1 MKKTTLALVLLLA
14 AASAASASESLV
26 RRGSGIRTKPIL
38 GAVYELTLAVP
49 ESLKAADAKTLI
61 EADQPMEFVLE
72 IQSRL
77 ITRTRFVEVT
87 TEGFE
92 KAARSGYA
100 ASKKQAFLT
109 QFSAVEFKKGDF
121 VLMRY
126 ADGALATIYRTADG
140 AETPLGSIPGL
151 ELKKALFAIWLGDV
165 PAQESLKQ
173 SLLAS
178 P

>member
-1 MKKTTLALVLLLA
+1 MKKATLALVLLLA
-14 AASAASASESLV
+14 AALAASAAESLV
-26 RRGSGIRTKPIL
+26 RRGSGLRTKPIL
-38 GAVYELTLAVP
+38 GAMYELTLAVP
-49 ESLKAADAKTLI
+49 ESLKTADAQALI
-61 EADQPMEFVLE
+61 EADQPMEFVLVV
-72 IQSRL
+72 QSRL
-77 ITRTRFVEVT
+77 ITRARFVEVT

-92 KAARSGYA
+92 KAARSGYPA
-100 ASKKQAFLT
+100 PNKQAFLT
-109 QFSAVEFKKGDF
+109 QFSAIEFRKGDF

-140 AETPLGSIPGL
+140 AETPLGTLPGL

-173 SLLAS
+173 SLLAT

>member
-1 MKKTTLALVLLLA
+1 MKNATLALVLLLA
-14 AASAASASESLV
+14 AATAATASESLV
-26 RRGSGIRTKPIL
+26 RRGAGVRTKPIL
-38 GAVYELTLAVP
+38 GAIYELTLSVP
-49 ESLKAADAKTLI
+49 ETLKSADAKALI
-61 EADQPMEFVLE
+61 EADRPMEFVLE

-77 ITRTRFVEVT
+77 ITRARFVEVT

-92 KAARSGYA
+92 KAAHSGYA
-100 ASKKQAFLT
+100 SARTQAFLD
-109 QFSAVEFKKGDF
+109 QFSAVEFKKGDL

-126 ADGALATIYRTADG
+126 ADGALATTYPTAAG

-173 SLLAS
+173 SLLAA

>member
-1 MKKTTLALVLLLA
+1 MKNATLAFVLLLA
-14 AASAASASESLV
+14 AATAATASESLV
-26 RRGSGIRTKPIL
+26 RRGAGVRTKPIL
-38 GAVYELTLAVP
+38 GAIYELTLSVP
-49 ESLKAADAKTLI
+49 ETLKSADAKALI
-61 EADQPMEFVLE
+61 EADRPMEFVLE

-77 ITRTRFVEVT
+77 ITRARFVEVT

-92 KAARSGYA
+92 KAAHSGYA
-100 ASKKQAFLT
+100 SARTQAFLD

-126 ADGALATIYRTADG
+126 ADGALATIYRTAAG

-173 SLLAS
+173 SLLAA

>member
-1 MKKTTLALVLLLA
+1 MKKAILALVLLLA
-14 AASAASASESLV
+14 AAVAASASESLV
-26 RRGSGIRTKPIL
+26 RRGTGIRTKPIL
-38 GAVYELTLAVP
+38 GAVYGLTLSVP

-61 EADQPMEFVLE
+61 EADQSMEFLLE

-92 KAARSGYA
+92 KADRSGYPA
-100 ASKKQAFLT
+100 PKKQAFLG
-109 QFSAVEFKKGDF
+109 QFSAIEFKKGDF

-126 ADGALATIYRTADG
+126 ADGALATVYRTAAG

-151 ELKKALFAIWLGDV
+151 DLKKALFAIWLGDV

-173 SLLAS
+173 SLLAT

>member
-1 MKKTTLALVLLLA
+1 
-14 AASAASASESLV
+14 
-26 RRGSGIRTKPIL
+26 
-38 GAVYELTLAVP
+38 
-49 ESLKAADAKTLI
+49 
-61 EADQPMEFVLE
+61 
-72 IQSRL
+72 
-77 ITRTRFVEVT
+77 
-87 TEGFE
+87 
-92 KAARSGYA
+92 
-100 ASKKQAFLT
+100 
-109 QFSAVEFKKGDF
+109 
-121 VLMRY
+121 MRY

>member
-1 MKKTTLALVLLLA
+1 MKKAILALVLLLA
-14 AASAASASESLV
+14 AASASSASESLV

-38 GAVYELTLAVP
+38 GAVYELTLSVP
-49 ESLKAADAKTLI
+49 ESLKAADAKTII
-61 EADQPMEFVLE
+61 EADQPMEFLLE

-77 ITRTRFVEVT
+77 ITRARFVEVT

-92 KAARSGYA
+92 KAARSGYPA
-100 ASKKQAFLT
+100 PNKQAFLT
-109 QFSAVEFKKGDF
+109 QFSAIEFRKGDF

-140 AETPLGSIPGL
+140 AETPLGTLPGL
-151 ELKKALFAIWLGDV
+151 ELKKALFAIWLGDM

-173 SLLAS
+173 SLLAT

>member
-1 MKKTTLALVLLLA
+1 MKKAILALVLLLA
-14 AASAASASESLV
+14 AACAACASESLV

-38 GAVYELTLAVP
+38 GAVYELTLSVP
-49 ESLKAADAKTLI
+49 ESLKAADAQTII
-61 EADQPMEFVLE
+61 EADQPMEFLLE

-77 ITRTRFVEVT
+77 ITRARFVEVT

-92 KAARSGYA
+92 KAARSGYSA
-100 ASKKQAFLT
+100 PKKQAFLA

-126 ADGALATIYRTADG
+126 VDGALATIYRTADG
-140 AETPLGSIPGL
+140 AETPLGTLPGL

-165 PAQESLKQ
+165 PAQDSLKQ
-173 SLLAS
+173 SLLAT

>member
-1 MKKTTLALVLLLA
+1 MKKTILALVLLLA
-14 AASAASASESLV
+14 AAVAASASESLV

-38 GAVYELTLAVP
+38 GAIYELTLFVP
-49 ESLKAADAKTLI
+49 ESLETADAKMII
-61 EADQPMEFVLE
+61 EADQPMEFILQ

-77 ITRTRFVEVT
+77 ITRAKFVEVT

-100 ASKKQAFLT
+100 APNTQAFLA

-126 ADGALATIYRTADG
+126 VDGALATTYRKADG
-140 AETPLGSIPGL
+140 AETALGSIPGL
-151 ELKKALFAIWLGDV
+151 DLKKALFAIWLGDV

-173 SLLAS
+173 SLLAA